1 MRVEKKGDFG
11 RRTESGCANCEEAQE
26 ADEGSKND
34 AEILVGGPLKE
45 AESGG
50 PELDPKGPH
59 LGCRGVGAG
68 GGITACADLGR
79 PGSGIPGMRE
89 QRCCRCVLCSL
100 LAPACSPSGY

>member
-34 AEILVGGPLKE
+34 AEILVEGPLKE

-59 LGCRGVGAG
+59 LP
-68 GGITACADLGR
+68 GR
-79 PGSGIPGMRE
+79 ER
-89 QRCCRCVLCSL
+89 
-100 LAPACSPSGY
+100 